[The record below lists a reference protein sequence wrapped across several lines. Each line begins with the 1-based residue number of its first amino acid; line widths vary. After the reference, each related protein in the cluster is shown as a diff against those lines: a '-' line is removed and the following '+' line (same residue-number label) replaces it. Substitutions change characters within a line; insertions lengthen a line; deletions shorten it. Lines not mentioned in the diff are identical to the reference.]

1 MQRLFLYAIFL
12 ACLSM
17 SIAVIPH
24 SLATIAAVKSLEG
37 NQPKSAI
44 LPRQVPQGY
53 FLIGC
58 RLRCCRGIF
67 RAIKANIEPS
77 RVCFITMNRAH
88 GDAPVI
94 EDENTI
100 IVRINATVFYRKIE
114 KPLLTIQYGM
124 YGIVTIAI
132 AQVATVVGPAMK
144 ALFSAIRRIF

>member
-1 MQRLFLYAIFL
+1 MPVQRLFLYAIFL
-12 ACLSM
+12 AFLSM

-24 SLATIAAVKSLEG
+24 SLATIAAVKSLE
-37 NQPKSAI
+37 PKSAI
-44 LPRQVPQGY
+44 LPRQVLQGY

-58 RLRCCRGIF
+58 RLRCCRGLF

-77 RVCFITMNRAH
+77 RVCFIAKNRAH
-88 GDAPVI
+88 GDAQDI

-100 IVRINATVFYRKIE
+100 VVRINATVFYRKIE